1 MVCFAFANHSFIL
14 PDKSVAIFKLEMGSQ
29 ENYQY
34 SPTFF
39 FFAILYLKGKFYF
52 RNRFYLPIKKQ
63 KILAKVTVFF

>member
-39 FFAILYLKGKFYF
+39 FCYF
-52 RNRFYLPIKKQ
+52 VLEG
-63 KILAKVTVFF
+63 KILF